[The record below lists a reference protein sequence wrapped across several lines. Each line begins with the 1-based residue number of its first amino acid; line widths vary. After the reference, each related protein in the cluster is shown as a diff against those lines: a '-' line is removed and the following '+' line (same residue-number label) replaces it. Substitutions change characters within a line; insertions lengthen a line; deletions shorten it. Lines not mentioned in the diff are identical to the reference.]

1 MEALL
6 IGVGA
11 AGNKAVISAIE
22 NGTMKQDDCII
33 INSTSKDIPKD
44 YDGKKIILSSTD
56 AGCGKERSIAKDMV
70 KQAMEEGKFNFGD
83 QLNKYVAVIIC
94 SSVEGGTGSGSTPLI
109 AKFFKQ
115 VCNKNVHIIAFTG
128 FEEDVRGLQNT
139 VEFFKEIESDIVV
152 QTISNASFM
161 SRTGGNKP
169 RAEQLANEDMA
180 VRLSVIL
187 GQDFIE
193 GKQNIDDTDIF
204 KVSNT
209 TGYMTVSKKTFNQN
223 LETRDDFDKI
233 IKNMVYQS
241 SSIRSTD
248 PAAIRLAVIL
258 NISPA
263 SEDAIDYTFKNL
275 KAAYGNPFEFFL
287 QEQWDGEK
295 EYIAFI
301 ASGMKMPIDEIKA
314 VHDRYIE
321 MSNRVNKNGDE
332 FYSSVSDLNPLAE
345 DSQFNMIK
353 EKKTGISIANFLSNN

>member
-1 MEALL
+1 
-6 IGVGA
+6 
-11 AGNKAVISAIE
+11 
-22 NGTMKQDDCII
+22 
-33 INSTSKDIPKD
+33 
-44 YDGKKIILSSTD
+44 
-56 AGCGKERSIAKDMV
+56 
-70 KQAMEEGKFNFGD
+70 
-83 QLNKYVAVIIC
+83 
-94 SSVEGGTGSGSTPLI
+94 
-109 AKFFKQ
+109 
-115 VCNKNVHIIAFTG
+115 
-128 FEEDVRGLQNT
+128 
-139 VEFFKEIESDIVV
+139 
-152 QTISNASFM
+152 
-161 SRTGGNKP
+161 
-169 RAEQLANEDMA
+169 
-180 VRLSVIL
+180 
-187 GQDFIE
+187 
-193 GKQNIDDTDIF
+193 
-204 KVSNT
+204 
-209 TGYMTVSKKTFNQN
+209 
-223 LETRDDFDKI
+223 
-233 IKNMVYQS
+233 MVYQS

-353 EKKTGISIANFLSNN
+353 EKKIARKNGGCSGGCSGCSGCGGTCIGSRMSSTNTHSCHAAK